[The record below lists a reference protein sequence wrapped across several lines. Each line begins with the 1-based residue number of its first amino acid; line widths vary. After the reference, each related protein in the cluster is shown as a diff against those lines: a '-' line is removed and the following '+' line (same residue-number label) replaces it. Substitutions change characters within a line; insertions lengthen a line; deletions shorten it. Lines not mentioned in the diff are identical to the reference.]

1 MRVPEAAGPG
11 RHPRAT
17 RLRVRADRP
26 RMPRGFH
33 RLIVTQFL
41 SSLAD
46 NALLIVAIA
55 LLQERG
61 SAPWLAPLLKVGFI
75 ASYVVLAPFVGALA
89 DTWPKARLM
98 AWMNGT
104 KLLGAASMA
113 FGLHPLVG
121 FAVVGF
127 GAAAYAPAKY
137 GLLTEIVPAQRLVAA
152 NGWIEVAAVG
162 AVLLGA
168 VLGGALVH
176 ETWLQGAATRTAGML
191 GTGFPLAVSVAVLV
205 GLYGCSSALNAGL
218 PSSGARYP
226 ATSFRPR
233 ALWRDHLD
241 AQARLWRD
249 PHGGVSLAA
258 TTVFW
263 GVGATLQ
270 FIVLR
275 WAEEALDLP
284 LSQAAMLQGVVA
296 VGVVAGASAAA
307 RWVSLSSA
315 PVMLAFGIPLGL
327 AMPVLTRLDGI
338 AEGIVVL
345 ALAGAAGGALVVPL
359 NALLQHRGCQL
370 LSAGRSIAVQGCN
383 ENASVLLMLGAYAAL
398 YALGI
403 PLPAVMLVLGLLL
416 TASMFVLWL
425 RGRRLMAD
433 PEAARRV
440 LQP

>member
-1 MRVPEAAGPG
+1 
-11 RHPRAT
+11 
-17 RLRVRADRP
+17 
-26 RMPRGFH
+26 MPPGFH
-33 RLIVTQFL
+33 RLIATQFL

-55 LLQERG
+55 LLHERG

-98 AWMNGT
+98 AWMNGA
-104 KLLGAASMA
+104 KLLGALSMA
-113 FGLHPLVG
+113 FGVHPLVG

-137 GLLTEIVPAQRLVAA
+137 GLLTEIVPAHRLVAA

-168 VLGGALVH
+168 VLGGVLVH
-176 ETWLQGAATRTAGML
+176 DGWLQGPAMHAAGML
-191 GTGFPLAVSVAVLV
+191 GSSPPLVVSVAVLV
-205 GLYGCSSALNAGL
+205 GLYGCSSMLNAGL
-218 PSSGARYP
+218 RSSGVRYA

-233 ALWRDHLD
+233 ALWRDHLE

-249 PHGGVSLAA
+249 PQGGLSLAA

-275 WAEEALDLP
+275 WADEALGLP

-296 VGVVAGASAAA
+296 VGVVVGASAAA

-327 AMPVLTRLDGI
+327 ALPMLTQLHGV
-338 AEGIVVL
+338 AEGVVVL

-383 ENASVLLMLGAYAAL
+383 ENASVLLMLGAYSAL
-398 YALGI
+398 YAMDV
-403 PLPAVMLVLGLLL
+403 PLPAVMVGLGLLL
-416 TASMFVLWL
+416 AMAMVLLWM
-425 RGRRLMAD
+425 RGRRWMVGSGAVQ
-433 PEAARRV
+433 RV
-440 LQP
+440 PRS